1 MDSKWDQKGS
11 KGLKKGSKGIKRAR
25 IRSRLEDGT
34 GAVSA
39 TAVDDHGAE
48 GALPE
53 ARRKLKQDQVGR

>member
-1 MDSKWDQKGS
+1 MGSKRDQKG
-11 KGLKKGSKGIKRAR
+11 LKMGSKWAR

-53 ARRKLKQDQVGR
+53 AGG

>member
-1 MDSKWDQKGS
+1 MSSKRDQKG
-11 KGLKKGSKGIKRAR
+11 LKMGSKRAR

-53 ARRKLKQDQVGR
+53 AGRKLKQDQLGS